1 MFLSETNFCDCSFN
15 VYLTGHTSRAVS
27 SSPSTESLS
36 VGRDH
41 VMSSPPLL
49 VSKSRDSSTSSPPP
63 SATMKDTFFNISRS
77 RSHSKTI
84 NKKDAVSMFTFQLYH
99 LHSQTLILCLFFYF
113 QIACE
118 LLGYHVLALFNHSYN
133 VC

>member
-1 MFLSETNFCDCSFN
+1 MLLSETNFCDCSFN
-15 VYLTGHTSRAVS
+15 VYLTGHTSRMVS

-36 VGRDH
+36 GGRDH
-41 VMSSPPLL
+41 AMSSPPLV
-49 VSKSRDSSTSSPPP
+49 VSRDRDSSTSSPPP
-63 SATMKDTFFNISRS
+63 SATKKDSFFNISRS

-84 NKKDAVSMFTFQLYH
+84 NKKDAVRMFTFQLYH

-118 LLGYHVLALFNHSYN
+118 LLGYLVLAPI
-133 VC
+133 